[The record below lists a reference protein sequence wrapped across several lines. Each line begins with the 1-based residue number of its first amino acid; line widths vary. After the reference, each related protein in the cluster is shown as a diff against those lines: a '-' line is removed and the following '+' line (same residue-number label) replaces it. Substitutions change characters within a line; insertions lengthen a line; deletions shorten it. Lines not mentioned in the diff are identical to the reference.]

1 MARKN
6 VKSLVPTKY
15 NPLGFNV
22 EHRKL
27 IPNYCHLNTQ
37 LTLTKSIYI
46 LILSNAGPSVTKTYC
61 TTVLVGETNTS
72 S

>member
-15 NPLGFNV
+15 NLLGFNV

-27 IPNYCHLNTQ
+27 IPNYCHLNIQ

-46 LILSNAGPSVTKTYC
+46 YIY
-61 TTVLVGETNTS
+61 
-72 S
+72 

>member
-15 NPLGFNV
+15 NLLGFNV

-27 IPNYCHLNTQ
+27 IPNYCHLNIQ

-46 LILSNAGPSVTKTYC
+46 YWYSRMQAH
-61 TTVLVGETNTS
+61 VLQNSTAQLC
-72 S
+72 